1 MSNIVVGLD
10 IGTTKVTAI
19 VGEIAEDESI
29 NIIGVGITP
38 SHGMEKGMVVNV
50 EETTLC
56 IQKAIEDAQRMADL
70 PIDLVYIGV
79 AGSHIES
86 INNTA
91 VKQVSGDQSIVDSA
105 DVDHLLA
112 EVQDIHVPDGKEII
126 HSIVR
131 GYKLDGELLQDP
143 LGMKGSTL
151 ELSAHIIYGATNS
164 IQNLITCAFNVQL
177 SVAQVILQPL
187 ASANAVLNEDERK
200 MGVALV
206 DIGGGTTDIAIFK
219 GGKLN
224 YTKVIPVGGTHFTN
238 DLAYFLTTGF
248 SEAEKLKIRYGT
260 VDPKKVDKNLVLEVG
275 VVGGDEKRKVSA
287 DVLCEVLEP
296 RADELSDLILQALSE
311 GVGDLKELSAG
322 IVITGGGSQIRG
334 LEAMLQKKSGLAV
347 RLGKVKSV
355 NGLTQKVSNPMYAT
369 GVGLIHYGYH
379 NYEKFAY
386 DTKEGLFG
394 KIFTTIKGWF
404 L

>member
-19 VGEIAEDESI
+19 VGEISEDESI
-29 NIIGVGITP
+29 NVIGVGITP
-38 SHGMEKGMVVNV
+38 SRGMEKGMVVNV

-86 INNTA
+86 INNVAT
-91 VKQVSGDQSIVDSA
+91 KQVTGDQSIVDSS
-105 DVDHLLA
+105 DIDQLLA
-112 EVQDIHVPDGKEII
+112 EVQNINVPDGKEII

-131 GYKLDGELLQDP
+131 GYKLDSAPLQDP
-143 LGMKGSTL
+143 LGMKGSNL

-187 ASANAVLNEDERK
+187 ASANAVLNDDERK

-219 GGKLN
+219 EGKLN

-260 VDPKKVDKNLVLEVG
+260 VDPRKVDKNLVLEVSI
-275 VVGGDEKRKVSA
+275 VGGDEKRKVNA

-296 RADELSDLILQALSE
+296 RADELVDLIIQALGE

-334 LEAMLQKKSGLAV
+334 LESMIKKKTGLSV
-347 RLGKVKSV
+347 RLGRVKSV

-386 DTKEGLFG
+386 DTKEGLIGRMFS
-394 KIFTTIKGWF
+394 TIKGWF